1 MEISSHAMAH
11 HPHLKL
17 NTFKIKKDLQRR
29 YYDNQVGL
37 LQRSNRDDAAHQETR
52 RLSFSVLGV
61 LAAMLVTLEDM
72 LKR

>member
-1 MEISSHAMAH
+1 MR
-11 HPHLKL
+11 
-17 NTFKIKKDLQRR
+17 KDLQRR

-52 RLSFSVLGV
+52 RLSFFVLGV